1 MTSELFLKGTCDD
14 TLYASFG
21 GIDLYDGKL
30 EFQFQK
36 TLRQL
41 VPKYDK
47 YFLIDK
53 EQCWYHSGISGITSN
68 IPETVE
74 YLREKSSKYDN
85 VYFIGNSAGGYA
97 AILFGSLL
105 NVTKVLAFQPQTD
118 ISLVSGV
125 ECSERLDV
133 NYIDIKPYI
142 NSVTQYILY
151 GNYNAPAGNMHHI
164 LHCRRISDV
173 SNVSLTRLPEVN
185 LRKMRDEGILKQI
198 ILSL

>member
-14 TLYASFG
+14 TLYTSFG
-21 GIDLYDGKL
+21 GIDSYNGKL
-30 EFQFQK
+30 KFQFQK

-68 IPETVE
+68 ISETVE
-74 YLREKSSKYDN
+74 YLKKRVSKYKN

-118 ISLVSGV
+118 LLLVNDV
-125 ECSERLDV
+125 ESERLDK
-133 NYIDIKPYI
+133 NFTDIKPYI
-142 NSVTQYILY
+142 NSGTEYLLY
-151 GNYNAPAGNMHHI
+151 GNYNARSGSMHHI
-164 LHCRRISDV
+164 LQCRRISDA
-173 SNVSLTRLPEVN
+173 SNVSLIRMPDIN
-185 LRKMRDEGILKQI
+185 LKKMRDEGTLKQI